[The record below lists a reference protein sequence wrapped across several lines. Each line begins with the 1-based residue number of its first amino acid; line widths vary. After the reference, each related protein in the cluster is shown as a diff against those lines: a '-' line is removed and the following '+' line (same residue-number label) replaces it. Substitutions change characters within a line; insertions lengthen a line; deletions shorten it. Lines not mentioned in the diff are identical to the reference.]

1 MSKTNEQIVTCADLK
16 NQSAV
21 KAFYELVKSYSYK
34 DKEKSYNTDFVFF
47 VGASF
52 AKNALE
58 NIKKEVQEQ

>member
-1 MSKTNEQIVTCADLK
+1 MNKIKQIATSIDSKNK
-16 NQSAV
+16 SAV
-21 KAFYELVKSYSYK
+21 KDFYELVKSYSYK

-47 VGASF
+47 VGAGF